1 MFKSYE
7 KEGNLGLRVTF
18 YTSFLTATAA
28 ACRDAPKQQYTIVNL
43 GDWEAGPCLSQQP
56 PKLQHEAP
64 DLWNQL
70 QKFITIL
77 FIIIFTIIFIIYSS
91 GVRDHLLSTM
101 TPSSSFR
108 ALGSHWN

>member
-18 YTSFLTATAA
+18 YASFLTATAA
-28 ACRDAPKQQYTIVNL
+28 LSAAACRDAPNQQYTIVNV
-43 GDWEAGPCLSQQP
+43 GDCEAEPCLSQQP
-56 PKLQHEAP
+56 
-64 DLWNQL
+64 WNQL

-91 GVRDHLLSTM
+91 GVRGIHNDSILILQSSWLSLELT
-101 TPSSSFR
+101 
-108 ALGSHWN
+108 

>member
-18 YTSFLTATAA
+18 YASFLTATA
-28 ACRDAPKQQYTIVNL
+28 PKEHTIDV
-43 GDWEAGPCLSQQP
+43 GDCEAGPCLSQQP
-56 PKLQHEAP
+56 
-64 DLWNQL
+64 WNQL

-91 GVRDHLLSTM
+91 GVRGIHNDSILILQSSWLSLELT
-101 TPSSSFR
+101 
-108 ALGSHWN
+108 